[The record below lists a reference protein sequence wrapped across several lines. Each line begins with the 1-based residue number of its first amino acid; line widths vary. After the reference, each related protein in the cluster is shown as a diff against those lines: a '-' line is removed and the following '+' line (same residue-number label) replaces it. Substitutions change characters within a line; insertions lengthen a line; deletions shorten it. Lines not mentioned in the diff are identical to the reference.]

1 MVIIK
6 IYQLVKEAFIIK
18 ISDLLGL
25 PVLEQSSCE
34 QLGEVQEVMIYLS
47 QALVRAL
54 IITATG
60 WFTGKKILPIHDI
73 SLVRDTDLSIDEKE
87 KLQPFEAAAYEG
99 FADILDRPLM
109 TDSGIRIG
117 VVADLSFDLATGS
130 IEDYV
135 ISDGIVTDLVEGRRR
150 LPFQLSRIF
159 QADKII
165 VADDAAEL
173 LLPQ

>member
-1 MVIIK
+1 M
-6 IYQLVKEAFIIK
+6 
-18 ISDLLGL
+18 
-25 PVLEQSSCE
+25 EQSSCE
-34 QLGEVQEVMIYLS
+34 QLGEVQEVMIHLS

-73 SLVRDTDLSIDEKE
+73 SLIRDTDLSIDEKE
-87 KLQPFEAAAYEG
+87 KLQPFEAAYEG
-99 FADILDRPLM
+99 FDDILDRPLL
-109 TDSGIRIG
+109 TESGLRIG
-117 VVADLSFDLATGS
+117 VVADLSFDLATGN

-150 LPFQLSRIF
+150 LPFQFSRIF

-173 LLPQ
+173 L